1 MNNTQL
7 NQLSLLSCLS
17 STNLTLKE
25 FLAVLWESDVFRLF
39 AFITWIQA
47 DVVSMLNETE
57 EKHKKTTQLDDA

>member
-39 AFITWIQA
+39 AFIT
-47 DVVSMLNETE
+47 
-57 EKHKKTTQLDDA
+57 